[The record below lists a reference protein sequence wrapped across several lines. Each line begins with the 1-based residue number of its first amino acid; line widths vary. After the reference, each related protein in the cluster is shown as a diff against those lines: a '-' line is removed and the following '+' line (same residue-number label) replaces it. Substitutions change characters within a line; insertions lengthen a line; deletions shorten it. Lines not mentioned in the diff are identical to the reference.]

1 MLLRMKYTQIIK
13 YSKRILRRSRL
24 SERLAT
30 TQQLTTYL
38 GAYGGSTKE
47 KVTTALDES
56 KYKVELRPFITG
68 LRPIPGVTGISLFRS
83 HTGSQIL
90 QHHE

>member
-47 KVTTALDES
+47 KVT
-56 KYKVELRPFITG
+56 
-68 LRPIPGVTGISLFRS
+68 
-83 HTGSQIL
+83 
-90 QHHE
+90 